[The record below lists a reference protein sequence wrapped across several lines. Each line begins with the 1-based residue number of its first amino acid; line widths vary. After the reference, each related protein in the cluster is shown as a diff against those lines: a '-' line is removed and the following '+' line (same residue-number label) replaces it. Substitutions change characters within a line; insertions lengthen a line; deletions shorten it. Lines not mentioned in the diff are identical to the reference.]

1 MIPANA
7 IVKIAP
13 AAKPYADELV
23 RQMTVAGI
31 MDSAKRASMFLGQV
45 HVESGGFTTLVES
58 LNYSVTALK
67 TLFGRHRI
75 SLSDAKE
82 FGRTQARPANQ
93 RALANLLYGGEW
105 GRKNLGNTEPDDGWR
120 FRGRGLKQLTGR
132 GNYRAFAVFMG
143 DSDLLAHPERI
154 ADEPAMAAASA
165 VWFWTS
171 HGLNAEADH
180 GTVASVTRIVNG
192 GAMGLAERIRWT
204 ETYRGAWVD
213 FSNVE
218 SAVHSTERMQ

>member
-23 RQMTVAGI
+23 RQMVAAGI
-31 MDSAKRASMFLGQV
+31 MENPKRASMFLGQI
-45 HVESGGFTTLVES
+45 HVESGGFRMLVES

-82 FGRTQARPANQ
+82 LGRTQARPANQ

-132 GNYRAFAVFMG
+132 DNYRAFSRAMYGNDPLLQYPESVAEPFLAV
-143 DSDLLAHPERI
+143 
-154 ADEPAMAAASA
+154 ASA

-171 HGLNAEADH
+171 HNLNAEADH

-192 GAMGLAERIRWT
+192 GAMGLAERIKWT